1 MIALDIGGTKT
12 SLFFSEKEKLSLFE
26 ERYASFITE
35 INKKQKYC
43 VIPTRIFQESE
54 EKYNEF
60 FSYLKSMDSEIIS
73 TFPGIVK
80 IEKEAGEWKFRL
92 FSRRFPFLIGK
103 YVDLNFAVND
113 LYAFAYYHA
122 RRFFKDPDNRD
133 KTILAIQIGTGVNAV
148 HMNYYDYKELLFLW
162 KIFEAGHITMRQDAE
177 QCYCGRKGCAE
188 LYVSGKFLEKLGN
201 GDPTA
206 VFRDEALKREYYTNL
221 SLYISSLVILF
232 SPNKIVFG
240 GGVAKSLDTAL
251 LHKLMEEN
259 FPHFKIHLN
268 IEYEKDQSRLSN
280 LRGIV
285 ALYEKFKKKF
295 AQKSD

>member
-12 SLFFSEKEKLSLFE
+12 SLFFSKKENLSAFE
-26 ERYASFITE
+26 ERYSSFITE
-35 INKKQKYC
+35 INKKQKFC
-43 VIPTRIFQESE
+43 VIPTKIFQEPE
-54 EKYNEF
+54 EKFTKF
-60 FSYLKSMDSEIIS
+60 FSYLKSLDNEIIS

-80 IEKEAGEWKFRL
+80 IEKEAGKWRFRI

-103 YVDLNFAVND
+103 CIDLNFAVND

-122 RRFFKDPDNRD
+122 RKFFKEPHNRD
-133 KTILAIQIGTGVNAV
+133 KTILTIQIGTGVNAM
-148 HMNYYDYKELLFLW
+148 HMNYYDYKQLLFLR
-162 KIFEAGHITMRQDAE
+162 KIFEAGHVTMRQSAE

-188 LYVSGKFLEKLGN
+188 LYISGKFLERLGN

-206 VFRDEALKREYYTNL
+206 VFKDEALKREYYTNL
-221 SLYISSLVILF
+221 SLYVSSLVILF
-232 SPNKIVFG
+232 SPDKIVFG
-240 GGVAKSLDTAL
+240 GNVAKSLDTAL
-251 LHKLMEEN
+251 LHRLIEET

-268 IEYEKDQSRLSN
+268 IEYEKDYSRLSI

-295 AQKSD
+295 LMILT